1 MTREKQILKPKTPA
15 VRKKPPGPPVPAINP
30 LLRIAGRD
38 PTADAVLAAALQ
50 ERNGP
55 DALPIQA
62 RDEPA
67 PKEADDPFQIDLSLA
82 LDASPP
88 AELPNAASAMP
99 A

>member
-1 MTREKQILKPKTPA
+1 M
-15 VRKKPPGPPVPAINP
+15 
-30 LLRIAGRD
+30 LL
-38 PTADAVLAAALQ
+38 PHQ

-82 LDASPP
+82 LTQARPPNCPTACQLCRLDAVT
-88 AELPNAASAMP
+88 AHAFLQWAANP
-99 A
+99 LKPR